1 MSTLYLDRQTAAL
14 EREGE
19 SIIVRDRHGGRTS
32 VPMHLLDRIVIRG
45 TVVLDTSLLG
55 HLGEHGIVV
64 SILSGR
70 FHRLQGSFT
79 GLLHNDARRR
89 LGQARAYDD
98 VAWRR
103 HWNRRLVVL
112 KLRNQQRL
120 LAEMLACRSDARA
133 GLSRAIGSLREARAR
148 LSGAGELPPDVL
160 MGVEGAAARAYFKGL
175 AAVVPPALGFSART
189 RRPPKD
195 PFNVLLS
202 LGYTLMHS
210 DAVKAV
216 WAAGLD
222 PYLGFYHQPDYGR
235 ESLAS
240 DLIEPLRPRVDRLAW
255 QLCRDQTLTGRHFSR
270 NGQACLLSKAGR
282 HHFYK
287 AYEQDAGSARRALR
301 RVAFTLARRFIT
313 YGEGE
318 TAA

>member
-1 MSTLYLDRQTAAL
+1 MTTLYLDRKTAAL

-19 SIIVRDRHGGRTS
+19 SIVVRDRNGGRTNL
-32 VPMHLLDRIVIRG
+32 PMRLLERIVIRG
-45 TVVLDTSLLG
+45 TVALDTSLIG

-79 GLLHNDARRR
+79 GPLHNDARRR

-98 VAWRR
+98 PDWCR
-103 HWNRRLVVL
+103 HWNRRLVAL

-120 LAEMLACRSDARA
+120 LSEIRACRPDARA
-133 GLSRAIGSLREARAR
+133 GLSRTIEILRDARAR
-148 LSGAGELPPDVL
+148 LSNISDPSPDTL
-160 MGVEGAAARAYFKGL
+160 LGVEGGAARAYFAGL
-175 AAVVPPALGFSART
+175 AVVVPPAMGFSGRN
-189 RRPPKD
+189 RRPPRD
-195 PFNVLLS
+195 PFNALLS

-222 PYLGFYHQPDYGR
+222 PYLGFYHRPDYGR

-255 QLCRDQTLTGRHFSR
+255 QLCRDQVVTVRHFSR
-270 NGQACLLSKAGR
+270 DGQACLLSKAGR

-287 AYEQDAGSARRALR
+287 AYEQAMGPSRRALR
-301 RVAFTLARRFIT
+301 RVAFTLARRFVVL
-313 YGEGE
+313 GEG
-318 TAA
+318 APKP